1 MASCG
6 KTPQA
11 AVVSFGTFRVADFFI
26 PFHTIT
32 LAHDRK
38 YVGIFGKI
46 AYAQFES
53 QAKTL
58 WLNSGNP
65 VNPSICVPWEHI
77 PELFNRFQINDAI
90 ALAKA
95 NVLVFGA
102 VRTSVLGKQYVIL
115 DDLRHITVDLAR
127 GQL

>member
-1 MASCG
+1 MDVTGFG
-6 KTPQA
+6 K
-11 AVVSFGTFRVADFFI
+11 FRVADLFI

-38 YVGIFGKI
+38 LLGIFGKI
-46 AYAQFES
+46 AYAQFEP
-53 QAKTL
+53 QVKTL

-65 VNPSICVPWEHI
+65 SSPSIGVPWVHI

-95 NVLVFGA
+95 NVLLFGA

-115 DDLRHITVDLAR
+115 EDLRHITVDLAR
-127 GQL
+127 G